1 MYSGLVLDSD
11 DASLC
16 IRLWKK
22 INYAVATIYVY
33 MACAKWSCIIN
44 MFSRYKLAF
53 RYELNTCVAN
63 SSYPCATSGLS
74 SLFSNF
80 SECVV
85 HFGCR
90 CQGTNIVRRKDFSYS
105 WDSFFKILCGR
116 SHPCAYLALIIEKR
130 HSTYTIVLTWF

>member
-1 MYSGLVLDSD
+1 
-11 DASLC
+11 
-16 IRLWKK
+16 
-22 INYAVATIYVY
+22 
-33 MACAKWSCIIN
+33 

-63 SSYPCATSGLS
+63 SGYPCATSGLS

-90 CQGTNIVRRKDFSYS
+90 CQGTSIVRRKDFSYS
-105 WDSFFKILCGR
+105 YLISAYSYLCISR
-116 SHPCAYLALIIEKR
+116 FDNRKTTFDLYN
-130 HSTYTIVLTWF
+130 IVIDLVLGTS